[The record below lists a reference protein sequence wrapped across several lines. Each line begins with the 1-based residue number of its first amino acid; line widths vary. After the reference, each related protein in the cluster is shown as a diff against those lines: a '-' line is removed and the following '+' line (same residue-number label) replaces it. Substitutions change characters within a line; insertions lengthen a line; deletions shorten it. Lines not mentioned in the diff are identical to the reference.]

1 LRGLKSLEVFLSL
14 YISIKGDKKPKA
26 PQLRGLKSL
35 EVFLSLYISI
45 KGDKNTK
52 APQLRGFCIAC
63 LVLKKVDYKVTK
75 HGRIKRN
82 FQKLQALTKVQ

>member
-14 YISIKGDKKPKA
+14 YISIKGDKKTKA

-45 KGDKNTK
+45 KGDKKTK
-52 APQLRGFCIAC
+52 APQLRGFSII
-63 LVLKKVDYKVTK
+63 KVCFL
-75 HGRIKRN
+75 N
-82 FQKLQALTKVQ
+82 QKTILLCFRLI